1 MTEASVYTSG
11 TGFTAEYAKMF
22 GEETGLRCL
31 TLKEAKKEL
40 APGAEIIYFGWIMAD
55 NVKGCKKAMKR
66 YSVRAVVGVGLGP
79 CGSRLEEV
87 AAASGTSGVP
97 LFTLQGGF
105 DISKLH
111 GVYKLMM
118 KIFTGAVT
126 KKLNAK
132 PKRTPDEEKLL
143 ALMRGGS
150 AVSRDNLLPVLDFYK
165 ETQ

>member
-1 MTEASVYTSG
+1 MTEAIVYTSG

-40 APGAEIIYFGWIMAD
+40 APGAE

-105 DISKLH
+105 DLSKLH